1 MLAVSDDFK
10 TAIAASKR
18 KILGKVVI
26 SYSDPFLDS
35 SVGVTANENA
45 YISHISQAA
54 DGIDTT
60 THKWVSC
67 DGSCKPD
74 GTYYPCPTKDAD
86 LGHNQMGWWGN
97 SISDVNGDFSKP
109 YPTLTIEFSARN
121 IERIIIG
128 GDSARG
134 EYPQD
139 FTLNFYDAANKLLL
153 ADSISGNT
161 LINWVKSGYRLTG
174 VTKISLVI
182 TKWSHGGRQ
191 AKIAEIFTILQQTYL
206 GYDLF
211 LIDLLEEREFST
223 GTLPIGNISSNELT
237 VRMSNVD
244 RRFDPGNT
252 DSKLYGLVQPNRK
265 VQAWI
270 GIEVSG
276 GSIEW
281 VPLGTFFCGEWSAPE
296 DDIYAETTAKD
307 RLDLLARATFSG
319 PVYQNISLYQLAV
332 NVLSSTGYQYWIDT
346 ELQNYIIPYAY
357 FDSLT
362 CRECLRLIAEASL
375 SQVYVSRDDVIRVE
389 GPSFLA
395 SKSTICHDI
404 STDNYLTKDNPAN
417 YSEIANYVKLITQP
431 LTPVEKAKEVYKSD
445 EAESIRAGETKTIT
459 VTYSSKPVIEAVAT
473 LTDATAATITDVTYY
488 AWGADITVHSLTA
501 DTFTIVVTGKPLSV
515 MNSKEIVAKDT
526 SSIKRFGKMMY
537 EFSDNPLIQTAT
549 MGQAIADKC
558 LELSKDAR
566 NDLDMEW
573 QGNPAL
579 ELGDIIQTPDSK
591 TKALFYVISQ
601 NFEWDGGLTCTIK
614 GKKAVIHEKRGEIV
628 I

>member
-1 MLAVSDDFK
+1 MLAVSNDFK
-10 TAIAASKR
+10 NTISVSKR
-18 KILGKVVI
+18 RILGKVVI

-35 SVGVTANENA
+35 SVEATANENA
-45 YISHISQAA
+45 CISYISQAA

-60 THKWVSC
+60 THKWLSC
-67 DGSCKPD
+67 DSSCKPD
-74 GTYYPCPTKDAD
+74 GTYYPCPTKDVD
-86 LGHNQMGWWGN
+86 LVNNQMGWWG
-97 SISDVNGDFSKP
+97 SSTSDANGNFSES

-121 IERIIIG
+121 IEQIFIA
-128 GDSARG
+128 GDLARG

-139 FTLNFYDAANKLLL
+139 FTLYFYDAANKLLL
-153 ADSISGNT
+153 TDSISGNT
-161 LINWVKSGYRLTG
+161 SVNWIKSGYTLTG

-191 AKIAEIFTILQQTYL
+191 AKIAEFFTVLQQTYL
-206 GYDLF
+206 GDDLF
-211 LIDLLEEREFST
+211 LIDLLEEREFSN

-265 VQAWI
+265 VKAWI
-270 GIEVSG
+270 GVEVSD

-281 VPLGTFFCGEWSAPE
+281 VALGTFFCGDWSAPE

-307 RLDLLARATFSG
+307 RLDLLAYTTFSG
-319 PVYQNISLYQLAV
+319 PVYQNTSLYQLAV
-332 NVLSSTGYQYWIDT
+332 NVLSSTGYQYWVDT

-357 FDSLT
+357 FESLT

-375 SQVYVSRDDVIRVE
+375 SQVFVSRDDTIRVE
-389 GPSFLA
+389 GPSFLT
-395 SKSTICHDI
+395 SKNTVCHNI
-404 STDNYLTKDNPAN
+404 SVDNYFTKNNPAN
-417 YSEIANYVKLITQP
+417 YGEIANYVKLITQP
-431 LTPVEKAKEVYKSD
+431 LTPLENAEEVYKSD
-445 EAESIRAGETKTIT
+445 EAESIMAGETKTIT
-459 VTYSSKPVIEAVAT
+459 VTFSKKPVIDAKSS
-473 LTDATAATITDVTYY
+473 LTGATAATITDATYY

-501 DTFTIVVTGKPLSV
+501 DTFTVVVTGQPLSV
-515 MNSKEIVAKDT
+515 MNSKEIVAKDD

-549 MGQAIADKC
+549 MGQSIADKC

-566 NDLDMEW
+566 NDLDMDW

-579 ELGDIIQTPDSK
+579 ELGDIILTPDSK
-591 TKALFYVISQ
+591 TKAPFYVISQ
-601 NFEWDGGLTCTIK
+601 NFEWDGGLKCTLK
-614 GKKAVIHEKRGEIV
+614 GKRAFIPRKP
-628 I
+628 